1 MKLNKPKFWDTKF
14 SLTAIFFIPITLITL
29 LVNAIKIKFTK
40 SMKFNIPIICI
51 GNIYIGGTGKT
62 PTSVNIAKELKKLG
76 KKPAIIRKF
85 YKDHEDEYLLIRK
98 HFKNLIINK
107 SRVTAV
113 EEAEKENFDIAI
125 LDDGFQDHKIK
136 KNLNI
141 ICFNENQFIGNGFV
155 LPSGPL
161 RENLSSLKR
170 AEIILINGNKNIE
183 FENKI
188 LNVNKNLSI
197 FYAKYKPENIDEFK
211 NKRLLAVAGIGNPDN
226 FFKILLD
233 NNLNIEKKLI
243 FPDHYE
249 FSKNEIKNIID
260 EAYKNEYEIIM
271 TEKDYFKVKTFNLEK
286 IKYLKLS
293 LEINEKERLF
303 KKITKLYDQNY

>member
-1 MKLNKPKFWDTKF
+1 M
-14 SLTAIFFIPITLITL
+14 
-29 LVNAIKIKFTK
+29 
-40 SMKFNIPIICI
+40 M
-51 GNIYIGGTGKT
+51 
-62 PTSVNIAKELKKLG
+62 
-76 KKPAIIRKF
+76 
-85 YKDHEDEYLLIRK
+85 
-98 HFKNLIINK
+98 
-107 SRVTAV
+107 
-113 EEAEKENFDIAI
+113 
-125 LDDGFQDHKIK
+125 Q
-136 KNLNI
+136 
-141 ICFNENQFIGNGFV
+141 
-155 LPSGPL
+155 
-161 RENLSSLKR
+161 
-170 AEIILINGNKNIE
+170 IILINGNKNTE

-249 FSKNEIKNIID
+249 FSKNEIKNIIN
-260 EAYKNEYEIIM
+260 EAYENEYEIIM
-271 TEKDYFKVKTFNLEK
+271 TEKDYFKVKNFNLEK
-286 IKYLKLS
+286 IKYLKVS

>member
-14 SLTAIFFIPITLITL
+14 SLTAIFFIPITLVTL
-29 LVNAIKIKFTK
+29 LVNAVKIKFTK

-62 PTSVNIAKELKKLG
+62 PTSVNIAKELTKFG

-226 FFKILLD
+226 FFKILID

-260 EAYKNEYEIIM
+260 EACKNEYEIIM
-271 TEKDYFKVKTFNLEK
+271 TEKDYFKVKNFNLEK
-286 IKYLKLS
+286 IKYLKVS

>member
-14 SLTAIFFIPITLITL
+14 SLTVIFFIPITLVTL
-29 LVNAIKIKFTK
+29 LVNVVKRKFTK
-40 SMKFNIPIICI
+40 SIKFNIPIICI

-62 PTSVNIAKELKKLG
+62 PTSIYIGKELTKLG
-76 KKPAIIRKF
+76 KKPAILRKF

-98 HFKNLIINK
+98 HFKSLIINK
-107 SRVTAV
+107 SRATAV
-113 EEAEKENFDIAI
+113 EEAEKKNFDSVI

-141 ICFNENQFIGNGFV
+141 LCFNENQFIGNGFV
-155 LPSGPL
+155 LPAGPL

-170 AEIILINGNKNIE
+170 AEIILINGNKNVG

-188 LNVNKNLSI
+188 LNVNRNLSI

-211 NKRLLAVAGIGNPDN
+211 NKRLLAVAGIGNPNN
-226 FFKILLD
+226 FFKLLLD

-243 FPDHYE
+243 FPDHYQ
-249 FSKNEIKNIID
+249 FSKNEIKNIVN
-260 EAYKNEYEIIM
+260 EAYKNNYEIIM
-271 TEKDYFKVKTFNLEK
+271 TEKDYFKVKNFNLEK
-286 IKYLKLS
+286 IRYLKVS
-293 LEINEKERLF
+293 LEINDKERFF
-303 KKITKLYDQNY
+303 KKITKLYD

>member
-14 SLTAIFFIPITLITL
+14 SLTAIFFIPMTLVTL
-29 LVNAIKIKFTK
+29 LVNTVKIKFTK

-62 PTSVNIAKELKKLG
+62 PTSVYIAKELTKLG
-76 KKPAIIRKF
+76 KKPAVIRKF

-98 HFKNLIINK
+98 YFKNLIINK

-113 EEAEKENFDIAI
+113 QEAEKKNFDIVI
-125 LDDGFQDHKIK
+125 LDDGFQDYKIK

-141 ICFNENQFIGNGFV
+141 LCFNENQFIGNGFV

-170 AEIILINGNKNIE
+170 AEIILINGNKNTE

-188 LNVNKNLSI
+188 LNINKNLSI

-249 FSKNEIKNIID
+249 FSKNEIKNIIN
-260 EAYKNEYEIIM
+260 EAYENEYEIIM
-271 TEKDYFKVKTFNLEK
+271 TEKDYFKVKNFNLEK
-286 IKYLKLS
+286 IKYLKVS